1 MSLSFVDELQTQVE
15 MLENK
20 ILEAEAV
27 GKDSGGDRIAL
38 SHLKA
43 LIEHFGISEE
53 IRGERESAGG
63 VVAGA
68 AASSDKE
75 GPSNRANQSRNE
87 ALIREACRLL
97 PPHPLTDRYLSGCR
111 GWLPVPA
118 QEAL

>member
-15 MLENK
+15 RLENK

-43 LIEHFGISEE
+43 LIEHFGVSEE
-53 IRGERESAGG
+53 NPGGRDSERGG
-63 VVAGA
+63 VAAGA

-75 GPSNRANQSRNE
+75 GPSVGTGANQSGDE
-87 ALIREACRLL
+87 ALNK
-97 PPHPLTDRYLSGCR
+97 
-111 GWLPVPA
+111 
-118 QEAL
+118 

>member
-15 MLENK
+15 RLENK

-43 LIEHFGISEE
+43 LIEHFGVSEE
-53 IRGERESAGG
+53 IRGERESEGG

-75 GPSNRANQSRNE
+75 GPSMGAGANQSRNE
-87 ALIREACRLL
+87 ALNK
-97 PPHPLTDRYLSGCR
+97 
-111 GWLPVPA
+111 
-118 QEAL
+118 

>member
-15 MLENK
+15 RLENK

-43 LIEHFGISEE
+43 LIEHLRGSEK
-53 IRGERESAGG
+53 IPGERESGGRG

-68 AASSDKE
+68 ATADKE
-75 GPSNRANQSRNE
+75 SPITGTGAP
-87 ALIREACRLL
+87 
-97 PPHPLTDRYLSGCR
+97 
-111 GWLPVPA
+111 
-118 QEAL
+118 